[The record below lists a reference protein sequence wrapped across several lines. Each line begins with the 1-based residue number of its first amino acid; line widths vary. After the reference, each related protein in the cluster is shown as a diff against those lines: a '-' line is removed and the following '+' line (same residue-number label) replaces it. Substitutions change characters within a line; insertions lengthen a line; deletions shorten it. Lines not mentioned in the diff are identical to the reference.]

1 MRGQINK
8 IDRLTAALVNKHVL
22 MAIIL
27 NRIIINRIT
36 STPVFGAERFYRMVV
51 VLASQ

>member
-1 MRGQINK
+1 MVE
-8 IDRLTAALVNKHVL
+8 IDRLRATLVKIYIL
-22 MAIIL
+22 IAIML

-36 STPVFGAERFYRMVV
+36 STPVFGSERFYRMVV

>member
-1 MRGQINK
+1 MRGQINE
-8 IDRLTAALVNKHVL
+8 IDRLTAALVKKHVL
-22 MAIIL
+22 IAIML

-36 STPVFGAERFYRMVV
+36 STPVLGSERLYRMVV

>member
-1 MRGQINK
+1 MRGQINE
-8 IDRLTAALVNKHVL
+8 IDRLRAALVKKYVL
-22 MAIIL
+22 IAIML

-36 STPVFGAERFYRMVV
+36 SSHVFGAERLYRMVV